1 MRPAGRFIKTR
12 EVADSIM
19 AEDRYDVFIS
29 YRRGKAAAEARLLR
43 ENLTKHGLN
52 VFLDVTDLGRGYF
65 DDSLLHRISDTP
77 NFLLILSSRSLDRCA
92 NEGDWVHR
100 EVAHAI
106 LSERNIIP
114 VMLPGFKFPK
124 DLPPSI
130 ASLPRYQAVEYSH
143 TFFEATAGKILE
155 MIQTGTAERP
165 RTLKAK
171 ARLEPV
177 PARALS
183 KTAKLALM
191 ITLVSVAVLVGGL
204 VLLRTLW
211 SPGTRLLSLAA
222 RLRNDFHAALSAM
235 PPTGAPD
242 FTSTE
247 NDIRG
252 LLSID
257 PGSGYGVYYSGEVK
271 RVQNRSLFTPKSCVI
286 PGALKGQ
293 LNTMDYYES
302 DFIRYLEIERT
313 LPAAV
318 KGGDY
323 SLTPCYSR
331 PEGYCVQ
338 RTAWIE
344 HLLADDSYQ
353 EALVASDRQIA
364 QQDLQSAIDY
374 AQKVLASY
382 RDINNRPGFAECTGT
397 QVLLQEAQ
405 QKLEDLKKTGAQAKP
420 TAGPGAR

>member
-1 MRPAGRFIKTR
+1 
-12 EVADSIM
+12 M

-65 DDSLLHRISDTP
+65 DDSLLRRISDTP
-77 NFLLILSSRSLDRCA
+77 NFLLILSSHSLDRCA

-124 DLPPSI
+124 ELPPSI

-171 ARLEPV
+171 ARLESV
-177 PARALS
+177 PARAIS
-183 KTAKLALM
+183 KKVRLAL
-191 ITLVSVAVLVGGL
+191 ILALASVAATAGGL
-204 VLLRTLW
+204 VLWRTLW
-211 SPGTRLLSLAA
+211 SPDTRLLSLAA

-235 PPTGAPD
+235 PPAGAPD
-242 FTSTE
+242 FTSTR
-247 NDIRG
+247 NDIQG
-252 LLSID
+252 LLTID
-257 PGSGYGVYYSGEVK
+257 PSSGYGVYYSGEVK

-286 PGALKGQ
+286 PGALNGQ
-293 LNTMDYYES
+293 LNSMDYYES

-313 LPAAV
+313 LPAAE

-331 PEGYCVQ
+331 PGGYCVQ

-344 HLLADDSYQ
+344 QLLADDSYQ
-353 EALVASDRQIA
+353 EALVTSDQQIA
-364 QQDLQSAIDY
+364 QQYLETAIAY

-382 RDINNRPGFAECTGT
+382 RDINNRPGFQECIDT

-405 QKLEDLKKTGAQAKP
+405 QKLEDLKKTGAQAKQ